1 MRELLACPD
10 CNLFH
15 VASVAVSAEL
25 VFRLK
30 DNYFSGTVS
39 FVMHT
44 VESKT
49 LCEATVSVHISATV
63 IVFLSL
69 SRFLIPSLS
78 SLPSPSPC
86 HPSADFSSVFAF
98 FHLLNRAILATL

>member
-10 CNLFH
+10 CYLFH

-30 DNYFSGTVS
+30 DNYFGGTVS

-44 VESKT
+44 ERFVK
-49 LCEATVSVHISATV
+49 LQFSVLHISATV

-78 SLPSPSPC
+78 SLP
-86 HPSADFSSVFAF
+86 
-98 FHLLNRAILATL
+98 